1 MSSTRFVIIAA
12 VIALVV
18 AAGVYLLRPGAPP
31 PPPAASEPS
40 PAPPT
45 APKGPQYPVAPQASA
60 PLPPLAASD
69 PTLIEALG
77 RLLGAEAVSALIVPQ
92 DLIRNIVATVD
103 NLPRDHFARRLS
115 PLRSASGLLKVT
127 GADDKLAIA
136 PGNSGRY
143 GAFVAAFT
151 HADPAGV
158 VALYTRL

>member
-1 MSSTRFVIIAA
+1 MRALRV
-12 VIALVV
+12 VLVV
-18 AAGVYLLRPGAPP
+18 VVLAAIAAAGVYFFRPSAPP
-31 PPPAASEPS
+31 PPPAASEPQ

-45 APKGPQYPVAPQASA
+45 APKGPQYPVAQPTV

-115 PLRSASGLLKVT
+115 PLRSATGLLKVT
-127 GADDKLAIA
+127 GADDRLAIA
-136 PGNSGRY
+136 PGNS
-143 GAFVAAFT
+143 A
-151 HADPAGV
+151 
-158 VALYTRL
+158 